1 MARKQG
7 PVWGAEL
14 PGRKPSR
21 HRQFMVPEGAAG
33 SQPLQRWLREHVGSH
48 METISA
54 WGGGEAGLWRCG
66 RAGRAINPRRSLV
79 NGPAKQHTQPRGPG
93 RKKTPGVPATP
104 RSDVSKRNSAGIHAL
119 CFDKCHHL
127 RPMQTSIEGD
137 VTGLSLEQATVDQD
151 IVFWETPRLSHSSVT
166 VAPQKKLRQQLKH
179 PK

>member
-1 MARKQG
+1 MQSYLEGSPADTDNLWFPRGQLEASLFRGGCGSMWGHIWKQ
-7 PVWGAEL
+7 
-14 PGRKPSR
+14 SR
-21 HRQFMVPEGAAG
+21 R
-33 SQPLQRWLREHVGSH
+33 
-48 METISA
+48 
-54 WGGGEAGLWRCG
+54 GGVKLASGDVAGL
-66 RAGRAINPRRSLV
+66 GRAINPRRSLV

-119 CFDKCHHL
+119 CFDKRHHL

-137 VTGLSLEQATVDQD
+137 VTGLSLEQAMVDQD
-151 IVFWETPRLSHSSVT
+151 IVFWETPRLSHSLVT